1 MKLCEVKRTT
11 NVLCQYKELQILL
24 LCEEQTWPLNEDD
37 DEITF

>member
-1 MKLCEVKRTT
+1 MKLCEVKGP
-11 NVLCQYKELQILL
+11 LMFFCQYKELQILL

>member
-1 MKLCEVKRTT
+1 MKLKGP
-11 NVLCQYKELQILL
+11 LMFLASIQLQILL